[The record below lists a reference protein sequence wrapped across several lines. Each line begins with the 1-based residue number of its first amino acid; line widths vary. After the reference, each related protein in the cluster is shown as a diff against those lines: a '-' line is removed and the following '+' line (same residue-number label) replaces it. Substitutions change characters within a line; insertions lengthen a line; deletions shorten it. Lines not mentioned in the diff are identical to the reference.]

1 MGGLSE
7 GARQAG
13 ANVIQGIDSDPSAI
27 RAFRANHPHA
37 LGTLSTVEAA
47 RIPGVGAL
55 DLLLASPPCQD
66 FSRARGKRPVDTQR
80 QSLPWTITTWV
91 QQCRPLAFLVEN
103 VPGIQTWPDWKQ
115 WKQCLV
121 KAGEGYNLYVDI
133 LDAVELGVPQS
144 RKRLFVTGIQ
154 RARDAIRPDPWIR
167 VPNTGPTPAW
177 TVLDPP
183 GTYPTQ
189 PLGAKAPQTQARA
202 HHLYDRLGQP
212 DTLIL
217 TYYSGGSGGYALD
230 EPLRT
235 LTTRDR
241 FALVTELRS
250 GEPQIRMLQPT
261 EIARGMGWARQPRWP
276 EGTTRAQRV
285 QLLGNSVCPPVAK
298 ALVERITSCSFSAP

>member
-27 RAFRANHPHA
+27 RAFRANQPHA

-55 DLLLASPPCQD
+55 DLLLAAPPCQD
-66 FSRARGKRPVDTQR
+66 FSRARGKRPVNSQR
-80 QSLPWTITTWV
+80 QSLPWTVATWV
-91 QQCRPLAFLVEN
+91 QQCRPLAFLIEN
-103 VPGIQTWPDWKQ
+103 VPGIQIWPDWKQ

-121 KAGEGYNLYVDI
+121 QAGYDLLINI
-133 LDAVELGVPQS
+133 LDAADFGVPQR

-154 RARDAIRPDPWIR
+154 RARDAMPLPPLIR

-183 GTYPTQ
+183 GGHPTR
-189 PLGAKAPQTQARA
+189 PLRAKAAQTQARA
-202 HHLYDRLGQP
+202 MGLYDRLGQP

-235 LTTRDR
+235 VTTRDR

-276 EGTTRAQRV
+276 NGTTRTQRV
-285 QLLGNSVCPPVAK
+285 RLLGNSVCPPVAA
-298 ALVERITSCSFSAP
+298 ALVERIRLAAGHSS